1 MTSIEDEDEDGYYQ
15 RLRCTLACSWCAVHL
30 FEYVSPGD
38 ARLRFAV
45 ELVARSIDGHA
56 SNTSS
61 IDEHNNLHTA
71 MWEAEKARSG
81 DDEGNIISLA
91 ADAVVLLCRSELG
104 RLESEPRDDL
114 EIEMYQSCWYAAQ
127 AVERAFEAKQEATVP
142 VIPISAITR
151 EDIRALSQAFL
162 LWLDYW
168 DNRRA
173 ASDIAP
179 LP

>member
-1 MTSIEDEDEDGYYQ
+1 
-15 RLRCTLACSWCAVHL
+15 
-30 FEYVSPGD
+30 
-38 ARLRFAV
+38 
-45 ELVARSIDGHA
+45 
-56 SNTSS
+56 
-61 IDEHNNLHTA
+61 

-114 EIEMYQSCWYAAQ
+114 EIEAYQSCWYAAQ
-127 AVERAFEAKQEATVP
+127 AVERAFEAEQEATVP
-142 VIPISAITR
+142 VIPISAVTR
-151 EDIRALSQAFL
+151 EDIHALSQAFL

-173 ASDIAP
+173 ASNIAP